1 MNKKI
6 ISLLLSFVLLLS
18 VACPVAFADSDTA
31 THTHTWVD
39 TAVSFDMEVCGLSV
53 KINVKKCDGCG
64 WYLHTANVVGFQFN
78 YPSVHSLRAL
88 DGELIDALTSFV
100 VRVLGKNATAKK
112 YETGGGSAGTGGV
125 GRRPSGYSGTG
136 VPTYNA
142 DGEYQLVVYPSLSF
156 NGSTYHDYPAD
167 LTYNTNSAT
176 WKVSGLSLSGR
187 AVGAYS
193 DKVQL
198 YYKYELKG
206 ISVPGL
212 YYIKTKQSIITHR
225 LTRDHTTFD
234 VTYQRA
240 VKRRPCHP
248 LY

>member
-18 VACPVAFADSDTA
+18 VACPVAFTDSDTA

-125 GRRPSGYSGTG
+125 GRHPSGYQDSTGTPSINLDG
-136 VPTYNA
+136 VYIFA
-142 DGEYQLVVYPSLSF
+142 LS
-156 NGSTYHDYPAD
+156 HDYTYARVNAASKTSSSTEDSKYSFPVYRYCAD
-167 LTYNTNSAT
+167 STLAT
-176 WKVSGLSLSGR
+176 VYKGNIIKNLIMDCQSYTKYRPNETTGGIFVPWRRKEELPT
-187 AVGAYS
+187 GA
-193 DKVQL
+193 
-198 YYKYELKG
+198 
-206 ISVPGL
+206 
-212 YYIKTKQSIITHR
+212 
-225 LTRDHTTFD
+225 
-234 VTYQRA
+234 
-240 VKRRPCHP
+240 
-248 LY
+248 